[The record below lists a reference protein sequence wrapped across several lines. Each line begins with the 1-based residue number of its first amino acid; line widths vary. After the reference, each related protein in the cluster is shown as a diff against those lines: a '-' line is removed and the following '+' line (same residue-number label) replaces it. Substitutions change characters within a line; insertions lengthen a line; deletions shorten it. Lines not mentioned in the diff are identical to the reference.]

1 MVSSTGMT
9 LTRSSV
15 IVATSTHSM
24 LLALRSVK
32 YACISTLV
40 VALAMVMKKLVGVK
54 PWTRLLQKLLAQSL
68 QLFDHRFAIF
78 FFFWVASYF
87 RERGYIFLIY
97 FRTSPSVLLRYSC
110 NHLCLI
116 RFLKTRGWGIVILY
130 LLLSQYSVS
139 WIIIVHTHLCFTH
152 LPFSKNY
159 YFYWKWLEST
169 CLSC

>member
-54 PWTRLLQKLLAQSL
+54 PWTRLLQKLLVRSL

-78 FFFWVASYF
+78 FFF
-87 RERGYIFLIY
+87 G
-97 FRTSPSVLLRYSC
+97 
-110 NHLCLI
+110 
-116 RFLKTRGWGIVILY
+116 
-130 LLLSQYSVS
+130 
-139 WIIIVHTHLCFTH
+139 
-152 LPFSKNY
+152 
-159 YFYWKWLEST
+159 
-169 CLSC
+169 